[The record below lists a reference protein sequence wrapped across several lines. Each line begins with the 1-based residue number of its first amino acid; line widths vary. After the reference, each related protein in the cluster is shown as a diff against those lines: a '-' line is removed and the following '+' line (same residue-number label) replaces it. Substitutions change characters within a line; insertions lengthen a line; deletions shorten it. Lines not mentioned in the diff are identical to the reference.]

1 MLNEEIYD
9 VYDPINIKAEA
20 HDQTLAD
27 MRDELVS
34 AINQRKGKVLASA
47 LKIFNKVQD
56 QNLKSVKLSTVEKL
70 ETDNIVDGS

>member
-34 AINQRKGKVLASA
+34 AINQRQGKVLASA
-47 LKIFNKVQD
+47 LKIFNKV
-56 QNLKSVKLSTVEKL
+56 
-70 ETDNIVDGS
+70 